1 MMIPLAI
8 GLLILN
14 VLVTIIWPN
23 PKLDWINYTA
33 TGMLIAAIVYMV
45 MWK

>member
-1 MMIPLAI
+1 MTPLGI
-8 GLLILN
+8 ILIIAN
-14 VLVTIIWPN
+14 IIVTIIWPN

>member
-1 MMIPLAI
+1 MTPLGIILAI
-8 GLLILN
+8 ANI
-14 VLVTIIWPN
+14 VVAVVWPN
-23 PKLDWINYTA
+23 KMLDWINYTA